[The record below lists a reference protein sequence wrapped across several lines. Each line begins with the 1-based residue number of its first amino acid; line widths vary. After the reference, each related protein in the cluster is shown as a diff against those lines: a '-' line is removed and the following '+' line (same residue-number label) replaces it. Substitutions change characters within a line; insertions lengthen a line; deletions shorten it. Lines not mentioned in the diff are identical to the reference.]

1 MSKDLGAFGLV
12 YQNVMRSQKL
22 SVEAK
27 AIYAY
32 LASMADKNSECY
44 PSRQLMANDLKMG
57 IHRLDKNMAM
67 LIGAGVIE
75 KTGTVVGNLKSRNIY
90 KIKHKILESEND
102 GSYFRNNQDGTVRYS
117 EHRNI
122 ENSNSE
128 HRNIENRNT
137 NNNNINNKSLN
148 NNRLNNNSAP
158 APQDAEPA
166 DSGEWKVPEIKP
178 EPLKKQI
185 SLEDADID
193 TPEGYAVIKEAYK
206 GYVRRYY
213 SGIKITDR
221 DIRNWWDLRKDGYD
235 FIPTGEE

>member
-1 MSKDLGAFGLV
+1 MGKDLGAFGLV

-90 KIKHKILESEND
+90 KITHKILKSEND
-102 GSYFRNNQDGTVRYS
+102 GSYFRNNQNGTVRYS
-117 EHRNI
+117 ENSNN

-158 APQDAEPA
+158 APQNAEPA

-178 EPLKKQI
+178 EPPKKRI
-185 SLEDADID
+185 SLEDADIN
-193 TPEGYAVIKEAYK
+193 TPEGYAVIKEEYK
-206 GYVRRYY
+206 KFLRSNYPGAKVT
-213 SGIKITDR
+213 KR
-221 DIRNWWDLRKDGYD
+221 DVQNWWSAEKAGVL
-235 FIPTGEE
+235 FIPSEEE